1 MKVLEVIP
9 VTRSIYA
16 PGTLSYFSTKNAAR
30 GDLVKINFRNKET
43 FAVVWKTSDLA
54 EEKAELKK
62 IKSFKLK
69 PISSVVK
76 EKFLSE
82 EWFKILEEI
91 SKNLFIPSSIL
102 LSSLI
107 PKALLSKSLILS
119 ENQPAGRHQK
129 SAFRGSKEERIQFFK
144 GLIREHFA
152 RKKSLAIIVPRIDT
166 LKNLENE
173 LGKGIENYVFS
184 FSSEL
189 TSKKYLTAYNRTATE
204 AHPVLILGTYQ
215 AIFFGRNDIETLI
228 VDEEGSRLW
237 KEREGFPFDMRKIFE
252 IISEAKGLKL
262 IWSDQ
267 ILRVETIY
275 KTEHGEIEPKNSL
288 TGRIQSQIETKIIP
302 LVKDENGFHWISKE
316 LRREIEEALFRNE
329 KILLFANRKGYSSFT
344 ICQDCSHLEVCP
356 SCSTPLILHGAG
368 TGKRK
373 FLCHHCLK
381 SQEVP
386 IVCSNCG
393 SWKLKDF
400 GLGIEKVKEEFAKI
414 FPKAKN
420 VAIETERIFSG
431 PEQKF
436 DLVAII
442 SLDYLFSIPDFRI
455 NETIFRLISELKSKA
470 TKKIILQTRLS
481 ENKLLADAIAG
492 NVSSFYQE
500 EIKAREDF
508 SYPPFTRLIKLSR
521 EDKNLSLLQAE
532 EKKVMETLKGS
543 NPISFPAF
551 HERLKNRYR
560 WNILL
565 KLQPKKWPEENLRSL
580 LEKLG
585 PMWQISVDPDSII

>member
-275 KTEHGEIEPKNSL
+275 KTEHGEIERKNSPFREPQGL
-288 TGRIQSQIETKIIP
+288 QLVYDLPGLFAPRGLPILLHSPHIARRGNGKKKIFMPP
-302 LVKDENGFHWISKE
+302 LLEIAGSPDRMLE
-316 LRREIEEALFRNE
+316 LRLLEVKRFRPW
-329 KILLFANRKGYSSFT
+329 NRKS
-344 ICQDCSHLEVCP
+344 
-356 SCSTPLILHGAG
+356 
-368 TGKRK
+368 KRRIR
-373 FLCHHCLK
+373 
-381 SQEVP
+381 E
-386 IVCSNCG
+386 N
-393 SWKLKDF
+393 
-400 GLGIEKVKEEFAKI
+400 
-414 FPKAKN
+414 FP
-420 VAIETERIFSG
+420 
-431 PEQKF
+431 
-436 DLVAII
+436 
-442 SLDYLFSIPDFRI
+442 
-455 NETIFRLISELKSKA
+455 
-470 TKKIILQTRLS
+470 
-481 ENKLLADAIAG
+481 
-492 NVSSFYQE
+492 
-500 EIKAREDF
+500 
-508 SYPPFTRLIKLSR
+508 
-521 EDKNLSLLQAE
+521 
-532 EKKVMETLKGS
+532 
-543 NPISFPAF
+543 
-551 HERLKNRYR
+551 
-560 WNILL
+560 
-565 KLQPKKWPEENLRSL
+565 
-580 LEKLG
+580 
-585 PMWQISVDPDSII
+585 